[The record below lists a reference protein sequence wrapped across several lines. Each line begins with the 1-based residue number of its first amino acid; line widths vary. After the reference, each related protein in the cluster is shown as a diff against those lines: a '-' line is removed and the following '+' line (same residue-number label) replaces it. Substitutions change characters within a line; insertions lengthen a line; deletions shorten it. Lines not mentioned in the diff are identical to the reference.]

1 MKVLLLS
8 LSIFLTACTTVVPVT
23 QKFPAGPG
31 EPINQPCP
39 DLKQLTGE
47 AKLSDVARTVV
58 DNYTLYHECSLR
70 TKTWI
75 DWYTKQKEIFEG
87 LKK

>member
-1 MKVLLLS
+1 MKYLLLC
-8 LSIFLTACTTVVPVT
+8 LFILVTGCTTVVPVT

-47 AKLSDVARTVV
+47 VKLSDVARTITE
-58 DNYTLYHECSLR
+58 NYTTYHECSLR

-75 DWYTKQKEIFEG
+75 EWYNKQKEIFEG
-87 LKK
+87 LKR